1 VGVAVVGVG
10 FDGVALSTHH
20 AEVVVEDEVGGGVG
34 WDVGTSLVIEAEAV
48 PSVELDVLES
58 LLC

>member
-20 AEVVVEDEVGGGVG
+20 SEVVVEYEVGGGVR
-34 WDVGTSLVIEAEAV
+34 WDVGASWVVETEAV
-48 PSVELDVLES
+48 PSVELDVL
-58 LLC
+58 